1 MPPDRAPPTTQLRY
15 ARVVPDTV
23 IVKTNLGSFT
33 IELDRE
39 RAPNTVDNFLAY
51 VDAGHYTD
59 TLFHRVIPTFMVQ
72 GGGFDTRCERKAT
85 NAPVQSEADNGLKNL
100 RGTVAMARKGD
111 PHSATAQFFVNTV
124 DNAFLDHQAKEDRGW
139 GYTVFG
145 RVTQGMDV
153 VDAIRTVPTGAV
165 GPFSKDA
172 PLEQVVIAA
181 VERA

>member
-1 MPPDRAPPTTQLRY
+1 MQVTFETTLG
-15 ARVVPDTV
+15 AFTV
-23 IVKTNLGSFT
+23 
-33 IELDRE
+33 ELDRE
-39 RAPNTVDNFLAY
+39 RAPLSVDNFLAY
-51 VDAGHYTD
+51 VDADHYAN
-59 TLFHRVIPTFMVQ
+59 TLFHRVIPGFMIQ
-72 GGGFDTRCERKAT
+72 GGGFDASYERKAT
-85 NAPVQSEADNGLKNL
+85 NAPLHSEADNGLKNL

-145 RVTQGMDV
+145 RVSDGMDI

-172 PLEQVVIAA
+172 PVDPVVIAA
-181 VERA
+181 VRRA